1 MATDLAEQLKRIGH
15 KAELL
20 TTRYKALEQVRQE
33 LERKV
38 EQLEEEL
45 RVERINSQHL
55 RLEVEHLRLSAAIA
69 PDTEAA
75 ARARAYL
82 SDLVREIDTCVED
95 LMRDI

>member
-1 MATDLAEQLKRIGH
+1 MATDLAEQLNRIGR

-20 TTRYKALEQVRQE
+20 TTRYKALEQLRQD
-33 LERKV
+33 LEQKV
-38 EQLEEEL
+38 QQLEEEL
-45 RVERINSQHL
+45 RIERVTSQHL

-82 SDLVREIDTCVED
+82 SELVREIDNCIND
-95 LMRDI
+95 LTD